1 MKAPVSLRSE
11 PEALVRSS
19 AAHDRYRLSTAP
31 TLVTLVT
38 ACPDPSA
45 RSFHHTACPTLT
57 ISRVPCLTP
66 A

>member
-1 MKAPVSLRSE
+1 MYETHPRDWMKAQTPRPR
-11 PEALVRSS
+11 PEAAREASVVSC
-19 AAHDRYRLSTAP
+19 

-38 ACPDPSA
+38 ACPDPTA
-45 RSFHHTACPTLT
+45 RPIHHAAGPTLT